1 MSNPGPASSQT
12 TNYLFNGDSSD
23 GVQLAGSATEL
34 LGFHG
39 VTPTVQQAAITDLA
53 NDADGT
59 AIATAVNAIITVLEV
74 KGLIDE
80 N

>member
-1 MSNPGPASSQT
+1 MSNPGPASTQT

-39 VTPTVQQAAITDLA
+39 ATPVDQAAAITNLGNTA
-53 NDADGT
+53 TGT
-59 AIATAVNAIITVLEV
+59 EIATAVNAILVALRE
-74 KGLIDE
+74 KGLIAT
-80 N
+80 